1 MEKSIRVLVADDH
14 TVVRRGIC
22 DYLADEP
29 DIEVVAA
36 AADGT
41 KALAKVD
48 HSRPDVVI
56 LDIQMPGLSGIQ
68 VTERIK
74 AHHPA
79 IKVLILTAYD
89 NDPYIFSLLRA
100 GVSGYL
106 LKTAGPDELI
116 QAVRAVHQGQSVLGP
131 EVAQRVT
138 KRLTRAPAHGESAM
152 EPLTEREIEVLK
164 LAARG
169 LTNGAIAEGLTLSD
183 RTVQGHLAHIYAKL
197 QVTNRTEAVLQALR
211 LGWFDVSDL
220 AGE

>member
-1 MEKSIRVLVADDH
+1 MDEPIRVLVVDDH

-29 DIEVVAA
+29 DIEVVAT

-41 KALAKVD
+41 EALAKVD
-48 HSRPDVVI
+48 RFRPDVVV

-74 AHHPA
+74 AQHPA
-79 IKVLILTAYD
+79 IKMLILTAYD
-89 NDPYIFSLLRA
+89 NDPYIFSLLQK

-106 LKTAGPDELI
+106 LKTAGPDDLI
-116 QAVRAVHQGQSVLGP
+116 RAVHAVHRGQSVLGP
-131 EVAQRVT
+131 EIAQRVT
-138 KRLTRAPAHGESAM
+138 RRMALDPAHGASET

-164 LAARG
+164 LAGRG
-169 LTNGAIAEGLTLSD
+169 LTNQAIAEMLILSD
-183 RTVQGHLAHIYAKL
+183 RTVQGHLAHVYAKL
-197 QVTNRTEAVLQALR
+197 QVANRTEAVLQALR

-220 AGE
+220 ADG

>member
-1 MEKSIRVLVADDH
+1 
-14 TVVRRGIC
+14 
-22 DYLADEP
+22 
-29 DIEVVAA
+29 DIAVVAA
-36 AADGT
+36 AADGAE
-41 KALAKVD
+41 ALAKVD

-131 EVAQRVT
+131 E
-138 KRLTRAPAHGESAM
+138 
-152 EPLTEREIEVLK
+152 
-164 LAARG
+164 
-169 LTNGAIAEGLTLSD
+169 IA
-183 RTVQGHLAHIYAKL
+183 
-197 QVTNRTEAVLQALR
+197 
-211 LGWFDVSDL
+211 
-220 AGE
+220 